1 MNASDLKALVDH
13 RLQKSEEA
21 LQAAKI
27 MMDQQMYGFAISPSP
42 IISVTCHSLP
52 VTFV

>member
-27 MMDQQMYGFAISPSP
+27 MEVCGRQIHAFFELSY
-42 IISVTCHSLP
+42 V
-52 VTFV
+52 